1 MRCSRWQRWIAL
13 DVGGDL
19 DHRRRLK
26 LGRHL
31 EQCASCRD
39 LESEL
44 RQGRESLQGLDLRA
58 DANLSLGSIHGQVM
72 QAIADRPRIAGFG
85 IPRFALIAAAAA
97 AVVILAV
104 FLRQGPV
111 ERGPHESRYTVST
124 PTEISAPVPVRA
136 PPVENAV
143 EYSSEPESMATEP
156 VVVAR
161 KHLASTGPSVEL
173 RLPVSAEPMTI
184 KILTEDP
191 EVVIYWIVDPK
202 GDNENA

>member
-1 MRCSRWQRWIAL
+1 MVATDGWIPNTGARYACTRRGGGSRLPKSDGSCPSQPRAPEASQHRQEIRRFAMRCSRWQRWIAL

-111 ERGPHESRYTVST
+111 ERGPDRPTGWLESRRRSRASMWLRSRS
-124 PTEISAPVPVRA
+124 PT
-136 PPVENAV
+136 
-143 EYSSEPESMATEP
+143 SS
-156 VVVAR
+156 
-161 KHLASTGPSVEL
+161 
-173 RLPVSAEPMTI
+173 
-184 KILTEDP
+184 
-191 EVVIYWIVDPK
+191 
-202 GDNENA
+202 